1 MALGDVG
8 KLLLIA
14 GAVILRDRRGA
25 RAARPGSA
33 SPSCPGSIS
42 VSNGSFSFFFPV
54 AFCIVVSV
62 VLTVVIN
69 LIVRLR
75 Q

>member
-1 MALGDVG
+1 MALGDAG

-14 GAVILRDRRGA
+14 GAVIVVLGGVLVLLTRMGVTQL
-25 RAARPGSA
+25 
-33 SPSCPGSIS
+33 PGSIS
-42 VSNGSFSFFFPV
+42 VSSGGFSFFFPV

-62 VLTVVIN
+62 VLTLVIN
-69 LIVRLR
+69 LILRLG

>member
-1 MALGDVG
+1 MALGDIG

-14 GAVILRDRRGA
+14 GVVIAVVGGVLLLLTRVGVTQL
-25 RAARPGSA
+25 
-33 SPSCPGSIS
+33 PGSIS
-42 VSNGSFSFFFPV
+42 VSGGNFSFFFPV
-54 AFCIVVSV
+54 AFCVVVSI

-69 LIVRLR
+69 LIVHR

>member
-14 GAVILRDRRGA
+14 GAVILVLGGVLVLLTRLGVTQL
-25 RAARPGSA
+25 
-33 SPSCPGSIS
+33 PGSIS
-42 VSNGSFSFFFPV
+42 VSSGNFSFFFPV
-54 AFCIVVSV
+54 VFCIVVSV

>member
-1 MALGDVG
+1 MAFGDIG
-8 KLLLIA
+8 KLLLIT
-14 GAVILRDRRGA
+14 GAVIAVLGGVILVLTRLGVT
-25 RAARPGSA
+25 SV
-33 SPSCPGSIS
+33 PGSIS
-42 VSNGSFSFFFPV
+42 VSGGNFSFFFPV
-54 AFCIVVSV
+54 AFCIVVSI

>member
-14 GAVILRDRRGA
+14 GAVIVVLGGVLIVLTRMGA
-25 RAARPGSA
+25 TQLPGSV
-33 SPSCPGSIS
+33 SIS
-42 VSNGSFSFFFPV
+42 GGNFSFFFPV
-54 AFCIVVSV
+54 ALCVVVSV

>member
-1 MALGDVG
+1 MALGDIG
-8 KLLLIA
+8 KLLLIV
-14 GAVILRDRRGA
+14 GAVVVVIGGVLFLLA
-25 RAARPGSA
+25 RMGVTQL
-33 SPSCPGSIS
+33 PGSIS

-54 AFCIVVSV
+54 AFCIVISV

>member
-1 MALGDVG
+1 MALGDIG

-14 GAVILRDRRGA
+14 GVVIAVVGGVILLLTRVGVA
-25 RAARPGSA
+25 QL
-33 SPSCPGSIS
+33 PGSIS
-42 VSNGSFSFFFPV
+42 VSGGNFSFFFPV
-54 AFCIVVSV
+54 AFCVVVSI

-69 LIVRLR
+69 LIVHR

>member
-1 MALGDVG
+1 VLGGVLV
-8 KLLLIA
+8 LLTRMGVTQL
-14 GAVILRDRRGA
+14 
-25 RAARPGSA
+25 
-33 SPSCPGSIS
+33 PGSIS

-69 LIVRLR
+69 LIIRLR

>member
-1 MALGDVG
+1 MAFGDVG

-14 GAVILRDRRGA
+14 GAVIVVLGGVIVLLS
-25 RAARPGSA
+25 RAGVNQV
-33 SPSCPGSIS
+33 PGSIS
-42 VSNGSFSFFFPV
+42 ISNGSFSFFFPV

-69 LIVRLR
+69 LIVRFR
-75 Q
+75 H

>member
-14 GAVILRDRRGA
+14 GAVILVLGGVLVLLTRLGVTQL
-25 RAARPGSA
+25 
-33 SPSCPGSIS
+33 PGSIS
-42 VSNGSFSFFFPV
+42 VSNGNFSFFFPV
-54 AFCIVVSV
+54 AFCIVASV

>member
-8 KLLLIA
+8 KLLLIV
-14 GAVILRDRRGA
+14 GAVILVIGGVLVLLTRMGVTQL
-25 RAARPGSA
+25 
-33 SPSCPGSIS
+33 PGSIS
-42 VSNGSFSFFFPV
+42 VSSGNFSFFFPV
-54 AFCIVVSV
+54 AVCIVVSV

>member
-1 MALGDVG
+1 MAFGDVG

-14 GAVILRDRRGA
+14 GAVIAVLGGVILLLG
-25 RAARPGSA
+25 RAGVTQL
-33 SPSCPGSIS
+33 PGSIS

-54 AFCIVVSV
+54 VFCIVASV

-69 LIVRLR
+69 LFLRLR
-75 Q
+75 